1 MIEPTAEDIGAGSST
16 THRAVNRSEMW
27 SLRSIAHSRSCG
39 YDEVSSKATRRE
51 DLTWARP
58 GD

>member
-1 MIEPTAEDIGAGSST
+1 MIEPTADDIGCWVIYHPLHGEPEQGVVTSF
-16 THRAVNRSEMW
+16 NREFVFVRYEEM
-27 SLRSIAHSRSCG
+27 
-39 YDEVSSKATRRE
+39 SSKATRRE